1 MVSKGDSDWFHLAQ
15 TLVVDPEPIMRD
27 VLAEILQDAGYG
39 VSKAA
44 TFDEGLLVAESVQ
57 PEIIFLDMRLP
68 ESGSI
73 RFIRAAL
80 NLVAKTCI
88 LAVTDSPSVEDA
100 VEAIRE
106 GAYDYLRKPYN
117 VTAVERCVDRAV
129 ERCRLRREVE
139 EKERYRQLSIT
150 DGLTGLFNHRHF
162 HELLAHEVARAQ
174 RYERQVS
181 LVLLDVDDFKVFN
194 DTMGH
199 CAGDRM
205 LRHLSRIL
213 RSGARNVDH
222 VARHGGE
229 EFALIL
235 PETRKEGAWA
245 LARSLCDMVF
255 KASFEGE
262 SCLPLGSASISAGV
276 ATFPE
281 DGVEPTALVS
291 RADRAMYGAKAKG
304 KNCVVVFKDGDMC
317 TAFGKDPEKAGP
329 QPSPLLS

>member
-1 MVSKGDSDWFHLAQ
+1 MVGKGDSDWFHLAH
-15 TLVVDPEPIMRD
+15 TLVVDPDPIMCE
-27 VLAEILQDAGYG
+27 VLAEILRDAGYG
-39 VSKAA
+39 VSTAP
-44 TFDEGLLVAESVQ
+44 TYDEGLLIAESIQ
-57 PEIIFLDMRLP
+57 PDIIFVDMRLP
-68 ESGSI
+68 DDRST
-73 RFIRAAL
+73 RFIRTVL
-80 NLVAKTCI
+80 NLVEQTCI
-88 LAVTDSPSVEDA
+88 LAVTDNPTVEDA

-117 VTAVERCVDRAV
+117 VSAVERCVDRAV
-129 ERCRLRREVE
+129 ERCRLRQEVE

-162 HELLAHEVARAQ
+162 NELLAHEVARAQ
-174 RYERQVS
+174 RYQRQVS
-181 LVLLDVDDFKVFN
+181 LVLLDVDDFKIFN
-194 DTMGH
+194 DTKGH
-199 CAGDRM
+199 CAGDGL
-205 LRHLSRIL
+205 LRHLARIL

-235 PETRKEGAWA
+235 PETAKEGAWA
-245 LARSLCDMVF
+245 LAQSLCDMVS

-262 SCLPLGSASISAGV
+262 DCLPGGSTSISAGV

-281 DGVEPTALVS
+281 DGVEPTALLA

-317 TAFGKDPEKAGP
+317 TAYGKAQEEG
-329 QPSPLLS
+329 QPAPP